1 MTSEFLGEAVFP
13 LPGGLALD
21 DGPPLTTAV
30 LRPIDGFAE
39 EWLAHASEAP
49 SAVKVT
55 RLLSACLVSLDDQAV
70 TTELV
75 RRLLVGDRDYLMLQL
90 RRLTFGDEVMAVLTC
105 PECGEPMDV
114 SFRAS
119 EAPVEARTQTT
130 SSHAIT
136 IEDRTVRF
144 RLPTGGDQEALLG
157 MEVDAAADQ
166 LLQRCMCDDGGR
178 PLTAE
183 EREAVIASMEQLAP
197 QVELELDLTCPE
209 CSHEFIAPFD
219 TTTFFFDEMRIN
231 GEQLLREIHSLAF
244 YYHWSESDILGLRR
258 SRRRA
263 YLALLNEALKRE

>member
-13 LPGGLALD
+13 LPGGLAFD
-21 DGPPLTTAV
+21 DGPPLKTAV
-30 LRPIDGFAE
+30 LRPVHGFEE

-55 RLLSACLVSLDDQAV
+55 RLLSACLISLDDQAV

-75 RRLLVGDRDYLMLQL
+75 RRLLVGDRDYLILQL

-105 PECGEPMDV
+105 PACGEPMDV

-119 EAPVEARTQTT
+119 EAPVEARTQTA
-130 SSHAIT
+130 SSHGMT
-136 IEDRTVRF
+136 LEDRAVRF

-157 MEVDAAADQ
+157 MDIDAAADQ
-166 LLQRCMCDDGGR
+166 LLRRCLCDDGGR
-178 PLTAE
+178 PLTDE
-183 EREAVIASMEQLAP
+183 EREAVIARMEQLAP
-197 QVELELDLTCPE
+197 QAELELDLTCPE
-209 CSHEFIAPFD
+209 CSHAFIAPFD

-231 GEQLLREIHSLAF
+231 GEQLLREIHALAF
-244 YYHWSESDILGLRR
+244 HYHWSESEILGLRR